1 MKELCVTMMC
11 SFLPRRLFLLLAC
24 IYAPIASSDAGIMS
38 SNEWCGRYLD
48 CASCIAYSLP
58 SLARTSTLRES
69 GAVEASIQRILSEE
83 RCGWD
88 LLANRCIN
96 MKLDAG
102 GRCISEMAECRTQSV
117 PDADILPSWMGTL
130 LNSTQSNNSNAP
142 GPHRSGFAN
151 LTLSDIS
158 LPGTHDTLSYDLS
171 LEISDDGLERF
182 DQLNRLLHAFSGGTI
197 QLLPGELEDFLR
209 DQSKTQ
215 RLNITEQLNG
225 GVRFLDIRI
234 IMEQEGHAWYGVHF
248 MQTKQPVMDY
258 LEQIRQWL
266 DDHPQEIIVIWLSKH
281 GVPGATGE
289 DQYPGASR
297 EDKEL
302 FWASYCRLFE
312 GLLIDTTVS
321 QFNSTTIGELIERS
335 HRVVTFATDYVEFTN
350 SSRFAIDGS
359 NINNWVRGEG
369 AFDETI
375 TLDLQRGYFQEAPIL
390 NRWAQTNGKFT
401 LMGMN
406 TEGTEDQILGAA
418 KDRFLARSLFQERLL
433 NLLRSLLAHL
443 SQLFGVFAE
452 ISGLVSSIIAS
463 QYLDSCPKNVNIPG
477 VKTWCPS
484 SLLEIAQLSSYYDQ
498 ITIEEAF
505 LASFISP
512 DLHAGDTPNA
522 AFPNA
527 LYLDGLDVGGTIRTG
542 SGLASLPDED
552 DENHAYIRYAY
563 IDTVI
568 AYNAELACRNTSD
581 GDNHCRELRRLVAR
595 RRQQFPIQRWEDRGH
610 GRLVDWPH

>member
-1 MKELCVTMMC
+1 MN
-11 SFLPRRLFLLLAC
+11 
-24 IYAPIASSDAGIMS
+24 
-38 SNEWCGRYLD
+38 SNEWCFRYPD
-48 CASCIAYSLP
+48 CSSCVAYEYSLP
-58 SLARTSTLRES
+58 SFARTSSLRES
-69 GAVEASIQRILSEE
+69 GADEASIQRMLSEE

-88 LLANRCIN
+88 LLANKCVD

-102 GRCISEMAECRTQSV
+102 GRYISEMAECRAHSEV
-117 PDADILPSWMGTL
+117 PDDANILPSWMGTL
-130 LNSTQSNNSNAP
+130 INMTQSNNSDAS
-142 GPHRSGFAN
+142 GPHRSGFSN

-182 DQLNRLLHAFSGGTI
+182 DKVDRLLHAFSGGTI
-197 QLLPGELEDFLR
+197 QLLPGELEGFLR

-225 GVRFLDIRI
+225 GVRFLDIRMT
-234 IMEQEGHAWYGVHF
+234 MEQEGHVWYGVHF
-248 MQTKQPVMDY
+248 MQTKRPVMDY
-258 LEQIRQWL
+258 LVQIKEWL
-266 DDHPQEIIVIWLSKH
+266 DDHPKEIIVIWLSKH
-281 GVPGATGE
+281 GLPGAVGE

-297 EDKEL
+297 EDKDL
-302 FWASYCRLFE
+302 FWASFCRLFE

-321 QFNSTTIGELIERS
+321 QFNSTTIGKLIERS

-418 KDRFLARSLFQERLL
+418 KDRFLARSLFQEQLL

-443 SQLFGVFAE
+443 SQFVGILGEAG
-452 ISGLVSSIIAS
+452 GLVSSIIAS
-463 QYLDSCPKNVNIPG
+463 QYLDNCPKNVNIPG

-484 SLLEIAQLSSYYDQ
+484 SLLEIGQLSSYYDQ
-498 ITIEEAF
+498 IAIEEAF
-505 LASFISP
+505 LFSFISP
-512 DLHAGDTPNA
+512 DLYAGDTPKA

-527 LYLDGLDVGGTIRTG
+527 FYLDSLDVSGTIRTG
-542 SGLASLPDED
+542 SGLASLTDEY
-552 DENHAYIRYAY
+552 DENHEYSRYAY

-568 AYNAELACRNTSD
+568 AYNAELACHITSD
-581 GDNHCRELRRLVAR
+581 GDSHCRELRRLVAQ
-595 RRQQFPIQRWEDRGH
+595 RRQRFPIQRWEDREH
-610 GRLVDWPH
+610 GRLVDWPHYKY